1 MFRCLIVVKSND
13 IRGLNLLGIGR
24 GHLKVTTYNLAG
36 AGGTRLSTLWVMRFS
51 SSETYLRSLP
61 DLLYPLSRRT
71 EKLVSPI
78 LYRGVSE

>member
-1 MFRCLIVVKSND
+1 MFRCLVVVKSND
-13 IRGLNLLGIGR
+13 IRVLNRGR

-36 AGGTRLSTLWVMRFS
+36 AGGTHLSTLRATCFS
-51 SSETYLRSLP
+51 SSKSYLRGPP
-61 DLLYPLSRRT
+61 DPLDPLSRRT